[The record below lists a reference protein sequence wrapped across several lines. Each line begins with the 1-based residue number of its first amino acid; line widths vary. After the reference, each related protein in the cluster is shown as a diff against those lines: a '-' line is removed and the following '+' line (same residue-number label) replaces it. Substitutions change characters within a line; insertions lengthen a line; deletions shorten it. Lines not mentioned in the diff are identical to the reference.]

1 MLERARQE
9 WFSNIRGDLLSGI
22 VVALALIPEAIA
34 FSIIAGVDPKVGL
47 YASFCIAV
55 VIAFVGG
62 RPGMISAATGAMALL
77 MVTLVKEHG
86 LQYLLAATLLTGL
99 FQIAAGYLRLGSLM
113 RFVSHSVVTGFVNA
127 LAILIFM
134 AQLPELTNVTWQVYA
149 MTAAGL
155 GIIYLFPLVPV
166 VGKLLPSPLLCIVI
180 LTAVAIT
187 LGIDIRTVGDMGELP
202 DTLPVFL
209 WPDVPLNLETL
220 AIIFPY
226 SAGLA
231 VVGLLESMMTAAIV
245 DEMTDTPSD
254 RNRECKGQGIANIGA
269 GLLGGMA
276 GCAMIGQSVINIK
289 SGGRGRL
296 STFVA
301 GTLLILM
308 VVFMDEWIR
317 QIPMAALVAVM
328 IMVSIGT
335 FSWESVRNLKTHPL
349 STSIVMLATVAVV
362 VATHNLALGVF
373 VGVLLASLFFA
384 NKVARFMLVKSDSER
399 NGAVRTYQV
408 RGQVFFASAEQ
419 FFAGFDFKE
428 MVEKV
433 VIDLTHAHFWDIT
446 AVTALDKVVL
456 KFRREGTEVEIIGL
470 NEASATIV
478 DRFGVH
484 DKPEEVESL
493 PLNQNTVFLKA
504 ECDFTDKK
512 DIADFYYSL
521 DGKKWTKIGSQLK
534 MAYTLPHFMGYRFGL
549 FNYATK
555 TPGGYVDFDYFRI
568 SDSK

>member
-113 RFVSHSVVTGFVNA
+113 RFVSRSVVTGFVNA

-220 AIIFPY
+220 SIIFPY

-335 FSWESVRNLKTHPL
+335 FFWESVRNLKSHPL
-349 STSIVMLATVAVV
+349 STNLVMVTTVAVV

-384 NKVARFMLVKSDSER
+384 HKVARVMLVKSDSER
-399 NGAVRTYQV
+399 SGAVRTYLV

-419 FFAGFDFKE
+419 FLAGFDFRE
-428 MVEKV
+428 EVEKV
-433 VIDLTHAHFWDIT
+433 VIDLTHAHF
-446 AVTALDKVVL
+446 
-456 KFRREGTEVEIIGL
+456 
-470 NEASATIV
+470 
-478 DRFGVH
+478 
-484 DKPEEVESL
+484 
-493 PLNQNTVFLKA
+493 
-504 ECDFTDKK
+504 
-512 DIADFYYSL
+512 
-521 DGKKWTKIGSQLK
+521 
-534 MAYTLPHFMGYRFGL
+534 
-549 FNYATK
+549 
-555 TPGGYVDFDYFRI
+555 
-568 SDSK
+568 